1 MLGVLLL
8 FAHRCQFWLR
18 LKPPFAKVASTY
30 NFEGIMLHTFFLT
43 STSVAT
49 PPTIACTQNLLSPTP
64 TKRCPIPQ
72 VHRTSKSLIAS
83 IGVDSEWTH
92 AKAAA
97 AATPATAY
105 LNADLW
111 HRCCLLPAEHE
122 FLYRTPALCSNASY
136 SQANVPVT
144 IVLSSK
150 VRKGFRFCDG
160 LLESRGKS
168 YLFGLGTLEL
178 LVE

>member
-1 MLGVLLL
+1 MCVCQT
-8 FAHRCQFWLR
+8 FVHRCQLESK
-18 LKPPFAKVASTY
+18 LKPPSKTSCST
-30 NFEGIMLHTFFLT
+30 FISPHE
-43 STSVAT
+43 TSVTTAADHKT
-49 PPTIACTQNLLSPTP
+49 CTHNLSSPIL
-64 TKRCPIPQ
+64 TKRCSTPQ

-92 AKAAA
+92 AQAAA

-111 HRCCLLPAEHE
+111 YRCCLLPAEHE

-150 VRKGFRFCDG
+150 VRGAFCFCQAL
-160 LLESRGKS
+160 LLESVERRTFS
-168 YLFGLGTLEL
+168 LFERLTC
-178 LVE
+178 V